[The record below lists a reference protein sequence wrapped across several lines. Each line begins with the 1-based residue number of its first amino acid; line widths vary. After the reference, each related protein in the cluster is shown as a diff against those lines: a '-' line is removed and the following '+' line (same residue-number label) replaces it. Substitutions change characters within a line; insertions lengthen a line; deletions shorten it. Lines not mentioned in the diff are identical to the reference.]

1 MGVSFTRIKPADFEI
16 LRRIA
21 PVTSTGR
28 TDVHPPGLQ
37 ITDNGPAQPP
47 KGKVPATTNQQ
58 SYSGAPP
65 DMSDPPVT
73 AEAFKA
79 VVSLL
84 FRKGLLT
91 PSELTEELERRKV
104 THT

>member
-21 PVTSTGR
+21 PVTSAGR

-37 ITDNGPAQPP
+37 ITDNSAAQPP
-47 KGKVPATTNQQ
+47 KAKVPAGTSPQ
-58 SYSGAPP
+58 SYSGAAP

-91 PSELTEELERRKV
+91 PSELTEELERRKAPR
-104 THT
+104 T